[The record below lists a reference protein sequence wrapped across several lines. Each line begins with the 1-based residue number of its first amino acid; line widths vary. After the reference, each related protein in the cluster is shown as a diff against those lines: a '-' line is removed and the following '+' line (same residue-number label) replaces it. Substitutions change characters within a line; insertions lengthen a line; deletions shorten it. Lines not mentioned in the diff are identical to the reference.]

1 MNDEGIG
8 AAATAITTT
17 EAAFENVPSE
27 HEGAGATFTFGLMFS
42 EEPDVGYQTLRDHPF
57 EVTGGSVR
65 AAKRRTQGSNEA
77 WNITAAPASLAGWI
91 ETHWDQIRRVSP
103 FGSPKCGG

>member
-1 MNDEGIG
+1 MNDEGSG

-17 EAAFENVPSE
+17 EAAFANVPSE
-27 HEGAGATFTFGLMFS
+27 HEGAGTTFTFGLMFS
-42 EEPDVGYQTLRDHPF
+42 EEPDVDYQTLRDHAF

-77 WNITAAPASLAGWI
+77 WAATPASLALRL
-91 ETHWDQIRRVSP
+91 H
-103 FGSPKCGG
+103 